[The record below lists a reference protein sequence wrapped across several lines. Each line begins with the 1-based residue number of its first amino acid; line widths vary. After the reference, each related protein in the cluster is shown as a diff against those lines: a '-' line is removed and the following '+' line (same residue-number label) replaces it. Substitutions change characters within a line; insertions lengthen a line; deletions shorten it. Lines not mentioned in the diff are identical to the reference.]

1 MFVDSCAIVHG
12 IETGPTV
19 IATTHSPS
27 IFSAPWW
34 WHAGANNAK
43 YSQSYRP
50 KIELYLFLTQLKL
63 MRFSEQF
70 VLDVAFKEITL
81 FLCVCTVHFIILT
94 EHNSSS
100 LLVSFRTLN
109 QNYLVCVMR
118 AAGHTSSCF
127 SRFCLLFFSV
137 VAYFLSA
144 KSLHFVVEV
153 FFVNEIFYRTFQ
165 TLDALSLFLS
175 VNF

>member
-1 MFVDSCAIVHG
+1 
-12 IETGPTV
+12 
-19 IATTHSPS
+19 
-27 IFSAPWW
+27 
-34 WHAGANNAK
+34 
-43 YSQSYRP
+43 
-50 KIELYLFLTQLKL
+50 

-81 FLCVCTVHFIILT
+81 FLCVCALCALGLCSSFIILT

-153 FFVNEIFYRTFQ
+153 FFVNAIFYRTFQ
-165 TLDALSLFLS
+165 MLDALSLSLGKLLILNAIVLVFKNEVS
-175 VNF
+175 HCCTT